1 MSVQFDG
8 NINSAI
14 VSGMLG
20 VQRASDGI
28 TKHSISLAQQQAQ
41 LRTPEDVLQGAAKQQ
56 LGMANQLLPSGGDNM
71 TSDLVGLT
79 LNLRNAQ
86 ASGKVLEV
94 VKDTVGT
101 LLNEKV

>member
-28 TKHSISLAQQQAQ
+28 TQHSVSLAQQQAQ
-41 LRTPEDVLQGAAKQQ
+41 LRAPEEVLEGAARQQ
-56 LGMANQLLPSGGDNM
+56 LGMANKLLPSGGDGM
-71 TSDLVGLT
+71 TADLVGLT

-86 ASGKVLEV
+86 ASSKVLEV

-101 LLNEKV
+101 LFDEKA